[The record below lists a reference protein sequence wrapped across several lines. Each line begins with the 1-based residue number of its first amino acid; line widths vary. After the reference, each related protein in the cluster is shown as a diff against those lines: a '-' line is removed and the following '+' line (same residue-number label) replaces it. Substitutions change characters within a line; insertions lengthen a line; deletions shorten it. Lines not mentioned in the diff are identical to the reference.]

1 MRDTGAAASG
11 AEGPG
16 RSRQRVVY
24 AIVCGA
30 PPAAEVAEFV
40 RLAQAAGWDVC
51 VLPTPEGRRWI
62 DAEALER
69 LTGHPVRS
77 TFVLP
82 GESDVSLPPA
92 DAVLVAPA
100 TLNTVNK
107 FRYGIADTFAVGVL
121 CEARGLGI
129 PILLAPN
136 VKAVLESHPAF
147 GESLEELKRW
157 GVHVMDQ
164 APIPRGIRQPSWEV
178 LVEELDRL
186 A

>member
-1 MRDTGAAASG
+1 MADALSG
-11 AEGPG
+11 PHSAPEG
-16 RSRQRVVY
+16 RRRVVY

-30 PPAAEVAEFV
+30 PPATDIHVFV
-40 RLAQAAGWDVC
+40 KLAQAAGWDVC
-51 VLPTPEGRRWI
+51 VIPTPEGRRWL
-62 DAEALER
+62 DADALAE

-82 GESDVSLPPA
+82 GEEGDSLPPA
-92 DAVLVAPA
+92 DAILVAPA

-129 PILLAPN
+129 PIVIASN
-136 VKAVLESHPAF
+136 VKDVLASHPAF
-147 GESLEELKRW
+147 EESLQELRRW
-157 GVHVMDQ
+157 GVLVLEQ
-164 APIPRGIRQPSWEV
+164 AAIPRGVRLPSWDA
-178 LVEELDRL
+178 LVEELNQI